1 VISRRTFIAG
11 SAAAALLAACGGDDG
26 DAVNTDGGA
35 TTGAPV
41 LPNQFGAAFA
51 DGYAT
56 DVRALVAG
64 IPQRAPF
71 IVVSDIGEVVRG
83 DGAPA
88 SIDVEI
94 THAGGTVA
102 SLTVPRHADGIVTP
116 YYPVVFTPPEA
127 GDYEIRSTL
136 PGAPTPF
143 KVAARDQQPIVQ
155 IGDMLRSVD
164 TPTTADGRGV
174 DPICTRPEPC
184 PFHDRT
190 LTQAM
195 SSGAPVLFVIST
207 PGFCQTAICGP
218 VLEMVVTAAPRL
230 SGLAIVHA
238 EVYVTPQTDLTK
250 TTEAIATYGL
260 GWEPALYV
268 ADRTGVVT
276 ARLDFLWDRAEFDA
290 AVATVA

>member
-26 DAVNTDGGA
+26 DAVNTNGGA

-83 DGAPA
+83 DSAPA

-102 SLTVPRHADGIVTP
+102 SLTVPRHAEGIVTP

>member
-26 DAVNTDGGA
+26 DAVTTDGGA
-35 TTGAPV
+35 TTDAPL

-56 DVRALVAG
+56 DVSALVAG

-94 THAGGTVA
+94 TRAGDTVA
-102 SLTVPRHADGIVTP
+102 GLTVPRHAEGIITP

-127 GDYEIRSTL
+127 GDYEIRSNL
-136 PGAPTPF
+136 PGPPTPF

-155 IGDMLRSVD
+155 IGDELRSVE

-174 DPICTRPEPC
+174 DPICTRAEPC

-190 LTQAM
+190 LAQAM

-218 VLEMVVTAAPRL
+218 VLDMVVTAAPQL

-268 ADRTGVVT
+268 ADRAGIVT